1 LRPREQLRPGLRER
15 QVSSGRMHGEPAV
28 RDGGFDR
35 RAMFLVAATDIS
47 KLLVDHGDRQ
57 ATGVIGLKRVR
68 NL

>member
-1 LRPREQLRPGLRER
+1 
-15 QVSSGRMHGEPAV
+15 MHGEPAV